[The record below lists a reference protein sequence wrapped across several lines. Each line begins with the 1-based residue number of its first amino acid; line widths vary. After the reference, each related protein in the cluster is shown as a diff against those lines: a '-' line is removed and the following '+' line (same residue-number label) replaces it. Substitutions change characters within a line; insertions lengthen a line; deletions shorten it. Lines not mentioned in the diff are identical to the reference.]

1 MGEYTTRDTGEL
13 ERAIG
18 SSNLKPEDILRS
30 DALIRSVPADE
41 LARRLPAKELLKKE
55 RNLTLVL
62 DKNAWYGSW
71 AGYIF
76 KLIGELGK
84 EADLGVENIT
94 EATIRGF
101 IAAGQIDEHV
111 ERIHMDFDNTG
122 RCNDQTKAVYHK
134 VKDIRALMRY
144 EKRTGINLSD
154 IAREIDNGSSADKK
168 Y

>member
-13 ERAIG
+13 ERVLG
-18 SSNLKPEDILRS
+18 YSSLKPEEMLRS
-30 DALIRSVPADE
+30 DALIHNIPADE
-41 LARRLPAKELLKKE
+41 LKRRLPPKALLKKE

-76 KLIGELGK
+76 NLIGDLGK

-94 EATIRGF
+94 EATIREF
-101 IAAGQIDEHV
+101 IATGQIDEHV
-111 ERIHMDFDNTG
+111 ARIHKDFENTG

-154 IAREIDNGSSADKK
+154 EARKIDNSGPKDK
-168 Y
+168 